1 MPIRVRV
8 AESKFHFFLKKKWR
22 PWREPEIGRCRKLR
36 ARSAVEMGRKG
47 GDFYRKWAAG
57 NGGSSVDFCV
67 QLPQDIICPSDREE

>member
-8 AESKFHFFLKKKWR
+8 AVSKFHLKKKWR
-22 PWREPEIGRCRKLR
+22 PWRQPEIGRRLKLR
-36 ARSAVEMGRKG
+36 ARSAVEMGRKW
-47 GDFYRKWAAG
+47 GDFYWKWAAG